1 TPQSRNEVAN
11 SLHDQSRQGCRDI
24 EGSRL
29 IPPSMTAMNDALR
42 ILEDSLR
49 GAPIIWKGDYPY
61 FIHPISDGIPRM
73 DPEVLKAATE
83 LIVGTTDWEGVDL
96 IVSVE
101 AMGLPLLASVGNA
114 TGIPT
119 VVIRKRSYGMDGEI
133 SVDVS
138 TGYSSS
144 TIFIND
150 IFPGERIVIVDDVI
164 STGGTLEPLLKK
176 LEDMGVILHDVV
188 IAIEKGDGRER
199 LNRER
204 PDWPVRSLARIEI
217 VEGKVEISE

>member
-1 TPQSRNEVAN
+1 MA
-11 SLHDQSRQGCRDI
+11 
-24 EGSRL
+24 
-29 IPPSMTAMNDALR
+29 AMNDALR

-119 VVIRKRSYGMDGEI
+119 VVIRKRSYGMKGEV

-164 STGGTLEPLLKK
+164 STGGTLEPLLQK
-176 LEDMGVILHDVV
+176 LEGMGVILHDVV

-217 VEGKVEISE
+217 VDGKVEISE